1 MIDVAKR
8 KNQIEEYNSF
18 LQIRSWSND
27 ISTESLLTL
36 AEIVRKEKN
45 KKDRWTALKASDAAT
60 EIPNESKTVFDGE
73 IEPAVRNYTKAARDE
88 PLDGDLVRWAIT
100 IGKTV
105 NYRTLDDFDNAIED
119 YITNEIPKMKSHREK
134 IQSDL
139 DSIDFFVNLGGV
151 IGIAIVLVPLFAIVL
166 FFMGAFDPS
175 PEEIARK
182 EGAARASE
190 RQQIEIC
197 KQDLRESI
205 SRSCQSDP
213 VFSYCSLNYD
223 SHEILGSGCTGR
235 VKRQGSHAAQVQFC
249 KQESLSSVGRTCAIE
264 IYGCAAVTGNVNC

>member
-1 MIDVAKR
+1 MI
-8 KNQIEEYNSF
+8 
-18 LQIRSWSND
+18 
-27 ISTESLLTL
+27 
-36 AEIVRKEKN
+36 
-45 KKDRWTALKASDAAT
+45 
-60 EIPNESKTVFDGE
+60 
-73 IEPAVRNYTKAARDE
+73 
-88 PLDGDLVRWAIT
+88 
-100 IGKTV
+100 
-105 NYRTLDDFDNAIED
+105 FDNAIED

-213 VFSYCSLNYD
+213 SFHIAHSTTTVMKSLVR
-223 SHEILGSGCTGR
+223 GCTG
-235 VKRQGSHAAQVQFC
+235 G
-249 KQESLSSVGRTCAIE
+249 
-264 IYGCAAVTGNVNC
+264 